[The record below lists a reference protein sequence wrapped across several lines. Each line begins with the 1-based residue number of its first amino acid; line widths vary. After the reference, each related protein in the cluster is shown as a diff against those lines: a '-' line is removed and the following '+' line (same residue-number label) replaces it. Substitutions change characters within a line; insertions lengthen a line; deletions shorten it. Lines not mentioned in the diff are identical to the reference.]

1 MRVKRK
7 GTLRGRK
14 SDTPKNV
21 SVGSLKKK
29 HRE

>member
-7 GTLRGRK
+7 GTLRERK
-14 SDTPKNV
+14 SDTPESV
-21 SVGSLKKK
+21 SVGSSKLK